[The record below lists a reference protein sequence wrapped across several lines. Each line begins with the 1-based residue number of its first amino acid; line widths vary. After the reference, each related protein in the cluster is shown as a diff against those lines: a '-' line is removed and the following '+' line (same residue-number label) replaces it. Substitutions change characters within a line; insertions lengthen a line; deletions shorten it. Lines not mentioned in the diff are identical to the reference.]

1 MVPTMLRATL
11 LLSALGLL
19 GGCSTDA
26 LEAPEPTLITPGAF
40 TAVDEE
46 NGRMTLYRTLDYL
59 ELETDTLLFLTEY
72 EVTPASYEDA
82 RESAKRHDLPIRVAS
97 VGASA
102 ALFPGHPHQVVWFRT
117 LTDEEK
123 ARGE

>member
-1 MVPTMLRATL
+1 MIHALARSTL
-11 LLSALGLL
+11 LLSALALL
-19 GGCSTDA
+19 GCSTDS
-26 LEAPEPTLITPGAF
+26 LEAPQPSLFTPGAF

-72 EVTPASYEDA
+72 ELTPGSYDEA
-82 RESAKRHDLPIRVAS
+82 REGAKRHDLPIRVAS

-102 ALFPGHPHQVVWFRT
+102 TLFPGHPYQVVWFRT

>member
-1 MVPTMLRATL
+1 MTHAMRATL
-11 LLSALGLL
+11 LLFALGLL
-19 GGCSTDA
+19 GGCSTEALDA
-26 LEAPEPTLITPGAF
+26 PQPSMFTPGAF

-46 NGRMTLYRTLDYL
+46 NGTLTLYRTLDYL

-72 EVTPASYEDA
+72 EATPRTYDEA
-82 RESAKRHDLPIRVAS
+82 RESAKRHDLPVRVAS

-102 ALFPGHPHQVVWFRT
+102 ALFPGHPYQVVWFRT